1 MMMKFKDNFQK
12 VDSEVLMY
20 SYNGN
25 RVVLLL
31 IPAKPYHHHHF
42 ELFSQAVVARA
53 MTPQHN
59 DAKSTKK
66 SKVGKIA

>member
-1 MMMKFKDNFQK
+1 
-12 VDSEVLMY
+12 MY

-66 SKVGKIA
+66 IQRRQDCIKIAEISEQIMQRK